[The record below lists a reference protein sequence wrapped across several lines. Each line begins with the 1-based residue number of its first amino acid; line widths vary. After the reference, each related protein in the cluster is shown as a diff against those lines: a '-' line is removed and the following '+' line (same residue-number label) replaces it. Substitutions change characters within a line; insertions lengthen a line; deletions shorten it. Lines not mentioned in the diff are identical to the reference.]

1 MLVQIFDA
9 LNKCYGYQ
17 NWWPAEDEF
26 EIVVGSVLTQN
37 TNWQNVEQ
45 SLRALKESGLMSP
58 EKILALSDQELQR
71 LIYSSGFYK
80 VKTRRLKAVCS
91 LIMNEFDG
99 QIHKMKSIG
108 LLQSRELLLNT
119 NGIGP
124 ETADDI
130 LLYVLGLPI
139 FVVDTY
145 SKRIFSRVGIGP
157 SEDKYEV
164 WQNFFMDNLPKDAGL
179 YAQFHALIVRL
190 GKDHCRS
197 KPICNGCPIFEY
209 CSFCKT

>member
-37 TNWQNVEQ
+37 TNWRNVEQ
-45 SLRALKESGLMSP
+45 SLRALKKSGIMSP

-209 CSFCKT
+209 CSFGKI

>member
-1 MLVQIFDA
+1 MTRIFDA
-9 LNKCYGYQ
+9 LNKDYGYQ

-37 TNWQNVEQ
+37 TNWRNVEQ
-45 SLRALKESGLMSP
+45 SLRALKKSGIMSP

-80 VKTRRLKAVCS
+80 VKSGRLKAVCS
-91 LIMNEFDG
+91 LIVNRFDG

-130 LLYVLGLPI
+130 LLYALGLPI

-145 SKRIFSRVGIGP
+145 SRRIFSRVGIGP

-164 WQNFFMDNLPKDAGL
+164 WQNFFMDNLPKDAEL

-190 GKDHCRS
+190 GKDHCKS
-197 KPICNGCPIFEY
+197 GPICSGCPIFEY
-209 CSFCKT
+209 CSFCKI